1 MSQYIVWKSRSPK
14 SMAIVVASSLT
25 VDKRQSFTL
34 AQDAFVYKL
43 PKECSHTWPSPSL
56 NVV

>member
-1 MSQYIVWKSRSPK
+1 MSQYIVWKSYSPK
-14 SMAIVVASSLT
+14 SMAASSLT

-43 PKECSHTWPSPSL
+43 PKECIHTWPSPPL